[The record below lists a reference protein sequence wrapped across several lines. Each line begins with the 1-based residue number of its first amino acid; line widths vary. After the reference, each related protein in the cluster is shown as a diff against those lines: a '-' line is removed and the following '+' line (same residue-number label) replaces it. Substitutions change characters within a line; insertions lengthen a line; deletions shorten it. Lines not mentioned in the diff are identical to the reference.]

1 MTNGLNILRS
11 RLRAE
16 NHFISLRIRL
26 LIGFTLL
33 FTIAFALAYYWFYS
47 YTTKWAMASI
57 ESDLRQTLL
66 GTIRGINGDDF
77 EKMVATDQ
85 PDASGVPSTD
95 PYYQAHQNWLLTV
108 YNLEPR
114 AFGTYT
120 YIQGPNPNEILWI
133 GDDYRVV
140 RPQTAT
146 KYKESYTPGPG
157 SVILQGLTRDTVNMN
172 IYQDQWG
179 EWASAYG
186 PILNSKGQVVGAV
199 GIDFKADY
207 VRQVQQGIVNNIVL
221 AFGVTYLG
229 LFVLVYF
236 ASRIFTAPLANLA
249 KAAGHIGEGEYA
261 DYSDDLEAIS
271 KGYFLDE
278 ISLLAR
284 DFGAMASKVYQ
295 REQML
300 RHQVEELKIEID
312 ENKRKDQVSEIV
324 ETDFF
329 RDLQDKARTMRTKLH
344 PQDPVI
350 DQP

>member
-1 MTNGLNILRS
+1 MSNGLNNLRN
-11 RLRAE
+11 RLRAG
-16 NHFISLRIRL
+16 NHFISLRIQL

-33 FTIAFALAYYWFYS
+33 FTIAFALAYYWFYN
-47 YTTKWAMASI
+47 YTTTWALASI

-77 EKMVATDQ
+77 EKMVATAQ
-85 PDASGVPSTD
+85 PDGNGVPSTD
-95 PYYQAHQNWLLTV
+95 LYYQTHQNWLLTV

-120 YIQGPNPNEILWI
+120 YVHGTSPNEVLWI

-146 KYKESYTPGPG
+146 KFKESYTPGLG
-157 SVILQGLTRDTVNMN
+157 SAILQGFTKDTVNMN

-186 PILNSKGQVVGAV
+186 PIKNSKGQVVGAV

-207 VRQVQQGIVNNIVL
+207 VRQVQQGILNSVVL

-229 LFVLVYF
+229 LFILVYF
-236 ASRIFTAPLANLA
+236 ASRILTAPLANLA
-249 KAAGHIGEGEYA
+249 KAAAHIGEGEYA
-261 DYSDDLEAIS
+261 DYSSDLEAIS
-271 KGYFLDE
+271 KGYISDE

-284 DFGAMASKVYQ
+284 DFGAMASKIYQ

-312 ENKRKDQVSEIV
+312 ENKRKAQVSEIV

-329 RDLQDKARTMRTKLH
+329 RELQDKARTMRTRLH
-344 PQDPVI
+344 PEDPVI
-350 DQP
+350 GEP